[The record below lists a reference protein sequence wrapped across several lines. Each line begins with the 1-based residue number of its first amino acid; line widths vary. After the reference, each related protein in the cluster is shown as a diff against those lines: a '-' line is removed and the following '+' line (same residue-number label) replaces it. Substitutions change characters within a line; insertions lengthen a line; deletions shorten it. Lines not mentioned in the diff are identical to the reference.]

1 MNTMFDGMF
10 GRVQKGM
17 CMLSPCGIA
26 VKTSAGYRSYDVKTG
41 MLGFGDSMFFVVPA
55 SKVKTGDI
63 ILNGGK
69 PACVRKSGK
78 DSIEVINYETS
89 VVETILP
96 ERHIF
101 MGNTWFY
108 GKIVSLF
115 GDGSSFGGKNSVTKM
130 MKFMMMSSLLG
141 NADAAA
147 GANGPVA
154 IGMWG
159 QTGAGRMNAGG
170 MNTGGMNAGSVNA
183 GGIGALLPFLLLSRG
198 GAEDPFEGLFEGLFD
213 NDEDEADETEDN

>member
-10 GRVQKGM
+10 GRVQKGL

-26 VKTSAGYRSYDVKTG
+26 VRTSAGYRSYDVKTG
-41 MLGFGDSMFFVVPA
+41 MLRNCDNLVFGFGDSMFFVVPA
-55 SKVKTGDI
+55 SKVKIGDI
-63 ILNGGK
+63 ILNGRK

-78 DSIEVINYETS
+78 NSIEVINYETS

-115 GDGSSFGGKNSVTKM
+115 GDGASFGGKNSATRM
-130 MKFMMMSSLLG
+130 MRFMMMSSLLG
-141 NADAAA
+141 NTDAAA
-147 GANGPVA
+147 GANGPA
-154 IGMWG
+154 GNASM
-159 QTGAGRMNAGG
+159 GRMGN
-170 MNTGGMNAGSVNA
+170 MSSTGSMS
-183 GGIGALLPFLLLSRG
+183 ALLPFLLLSHG
-198 GAEDPFEGLFEGLFD
+198 GSEDLFEGLFEGIFD
-213 NDEDEADETEDN
+213 TDEDQADEEEDS

>member
-10 GRVQKGM
+10 GRVQKGL

-26 VKTSAGYRSYDVKTG
+26 VRTSAGYRSYDVKTG
-41 MLGFGDSMFFVVPA
+41 MLRNCDNLVFGFGDSMFFVVPA
-55 SKVKTGDI
+55 SKVKIGDI
-63 ILNGGK
+63 ILNGRK

-78 DSIEVINYETS
+78 NSIEVINYETS

-115 GDGSSFGGKNSVTKM
+115 GDGASFGGKNSATRM
-130 MKFMMMSSLLG
+130 MRFMMMSSLLG
-141 NADAAA
+141 NTDAAA
-147 GANGPVA
+147 GANGL
-154 IGMWG
+154 
-159 QTGAGRMNAGG
+159 AG
-170 MNTGGMNAGSVNA
+170 NTSMGDM
-183 GGIGALLPFLLLSRG
+183 GALLPFLLLSRG

-213 NDEDEADETEDN
+213 ADEDQADEEEESWHASTA

>member
-10 GRVQKGM
+10 GRVQKGL

-26 VKTSAGYRSYDVKTG
+26 VRTSAGYRSYDVKTG
-41 MLGFGDSMFFVVPA
+41 MLRNCDNLVFGFGDSMFFVVPV
-55 SKVKTGDI
+55 SKVKIGDI
-63 ILNGGK
+63 ILNGRK

-78 DSIEVINYETS
+78 NSIEVINYETS

-115 GDGSSFGGKNSVTKM
+115 GDGASIGGKGNITRM
-130 MKFMMMSSLLG
+130 MKFMMMSSLFENSG
-141 NADAAA
+141 SMAA
-147 GANGPVA
+147 GGGGGNG
-154 IGMWG
+154 G
-159 QTGAGRMNAGG
+159 QAGG
-170 MNTGGMNAGSVNA
+170 MNM
-183 GGIGALLPFLLLSRG
+183 LLPLLLMKG
-198 GAEDPFEGLFEGLFD
+198 GGFDDLFSGLFE
-213 NDEDEADETEDN
+213 EDEAADTDSGPEDDFDEDTLF

>member
-26 VKTSAGYRSYDVKTG
+26 VRTSAGYRSYDVKTG
-41 MLGFGDSMFFVVPA
+41 MLRNCDNIVFGFGDSMFFVVPA

-69 PACVRKSGK
+69 PACVRSAGK

-108 GKIVSLF
+108 GKVVSLF
-115 GDGSSFGGKNSVTKM
+115 GDGASFGGKNSVTKM
-130 MKFMMMSSLLG
+130 MKFMMMSSLFG
-141 NADAAA
+141 NGDAAA
-147 GANGPVA
+147 GMKAPVSP
-154 IGMWG
+154 GTGG
-159 QTGAGRMNAGG
+159 QAGG
-170 MNTGGMNAGSVNA
+170 M
-183 GGIGALLPFLLLSRG
+183 GALLPFLLMSRG
-198 GAEDPFEGLFEGLFD
+198 GSEDPFEGLFEGLFET
-213 NDEDEADETEDN
+213 DEDGADGTGNESGF